1 MITAEPSVLAMQEPP
16 AGSRRPS
23 SSPPWPRS
31 RWLRNGLLL
40 PLWFLNGWVV
50 LRLIAFL
57 QPFLTIFVLAL
68 VLALLLE
75 VPVRRLQHLGFRRD
89 VSLVAVILA
98 MMVAGSAALLL
109 LMPPLLSEMEQ
120 LLSALPTWMESSG
133 GLMAR
138 ILATPGIHGGEAAGR
153 TVLDGLTEQLATV
166 GRELLT
172 RLPGLIS
179 AGMGAGLM
187 TFLTVILTVFL
198 LVGGESAWN
207 GVTRW
212 LPPWWQQRI
221 QSELPRRLGI
231 FLRGQVAIA
240 AGFALVLAIVFSLIG
255 VPFGALF
262 GVLIGMASL
271 VPFMGAVAQVGVSL
285 FLLVH
290 DLGMGLTVFVLA
302 FMLGQIVDN
311 VIVPRVMGSLVGLN
325 PLWLL
330 FTVFLGAKVA
340 GLPGILVCIPVAST
354 ILAIADDWMTSQP
367 GEEMRQSPDALS
379 PVTSGRSP
387 QVQ

>member
-1 MITAEPSVLAMQEPP
+1 MQDSP
-16 AGSRRPS
+16 AAPAASRPWS
-23 SSPPWPRS
+23 SS

-75 VPVRRLQHLGFRRD
+75 VPVHRLQRWGFRRD
-89 VSLVAVILA
+89 VSLLLVVLAV
-98 MMVAGSAALLL
+98 MVAGSAVLLL
-109 LMPPLLSEMEQ
+109 ILPPLLQETGQ
-120 LLSALPTWMESSG
+120 LFRALPTWLDSSR
-133 GLMAR
+133 GLVARLLDLPGIPWAEAADAR
-138 ILATPGIHGGEAAGR
+138 ILEE
-153 TVLDGLTEQLATV
+153 LTGQLAGV
-166 GRELLT
+166 GRELLGA
-172 RLPGLIS
+172 LPDLLS
-179 AGMGAGLM
+179 AGMGAGLL
-187 TFLTVILTVFL
+187 TFLTLILTVFL
-198 LVGGESAWN
+198 LVGGGSAWT
-207 GVTRW
+207 GLTRW
-212 LPPWWQQRI
+212 LPPWWRQRI

-262 GVLIGMASL
+262 GIVIGMASL
-271 VPFMGAVAQVGVSL
+271 IPFMGAVAQVGVSL

-290 DLGMGLTVFVLA
+290 DLGMGLAVFAIAFVL
-302 FMLGQIVDN
+302 GQFVDN
-311 VIVPRVMGSLVGLN
+311 VVVPRVMGNLVGLN

-340 GLPGILVCIPVAST
+340 GIPGILVSIPIAST
-354 ILAIADDWMTSQP
+354 LRAIADDWISAQDE
-367 GEEMRQSPDALS
+367 GEAPA
-379 PVTSGRSP
+379 SGAGGP
-387 QVQ
+387 